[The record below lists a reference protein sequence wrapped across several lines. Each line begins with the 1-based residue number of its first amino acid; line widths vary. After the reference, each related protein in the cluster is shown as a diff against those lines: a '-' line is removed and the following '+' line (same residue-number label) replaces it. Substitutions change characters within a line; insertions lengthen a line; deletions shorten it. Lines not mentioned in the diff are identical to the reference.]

1 MGRIVD
7 LVRVRLLALYRRYIG
22 EPERLRDVYLGFGL
36 FFGGIAFAGVGVL
49 VFLWS
54 SAYPESADVFW
65 QLREIAI
72 TLSAVGLPT
81 FLSSLVVLLPVDRRA
96 KSAAAIGSVICLI
109 GVAMFVLAYP
119 YNWNVSGADA
129 SAQGVATYALGL
141 VVLVASIGSALVT
154 DYIERANADASAS
167 AGGDAGA
174 TAATTDAGGSAADD
188 GEKSVSE
195 AQVARD
201 IEDAMAEAELS
212 WGGVEKADTKRL
224 TFTTNDVENDIDTSS
239 FDRVG
244 ANESRAEG
252 EGVDDAVSSL
262 QQFRGEETDQATGEG
277 TDQQADALAQLREQQ
292 TEQEQATEQNGLSD
306 RLRDRLG
313 L

>member
-1 MGRIVD
+1 MGRLVD
-7 LVRVRLLALYRRYIG
+7 LVQARLLALYRRYIG

-54 SAYPESADVFW
+54 SAYPESADAFW

-81 FLSSLVVLLPVDRRA
+81 FLSSLIVLLPVDRRA
-96 KSAAAIGSVICLI
+96 KIAAAIGSVICLI
-109 GVAMFVLAYP
+109 GVVMFVLAYP

-141 VVLVASIGSALVT
+141 VVLVAAIGSALVA
-154 DYIERANADASAS
+154 DYIERANASAQAS
-167 AGGDAGA
+167 AG
-174 TAATTDAGGSAADD
+174 AGGSTASADSGPTATD
-188 GEKSVSE
+188 AEESVSE

-201 IEDAMAEAELS
+201 IEDAMADAELS
-212 WGGVEKADTKRL
+212 WGGVEKTDTKRL
-224 TFTTNDVENDIDTSS
+224 TFDTEAAEADIDRST

-244 ANESRAEG
+244 ANENRAEG
-252 EGVDDAVSSL
+252 DDVDAAVSSL
-262 QQFRGEETDQATGEG
+262 QQFRGEEAEQATGQG
-277 TDQQADALAQLREQQ
+277 TDQQADALSQLRDQ
-292 TEQEQATEQNGLSD
+292 QATEQAQAESEQRLSD

>member
-1 MGRIVD
+1 MGRIVN
-7 LVRVRLLALYRRYIG
+7 LVRARLLALYRRYIG

-36 FFGGIAFAGVGVL
+36 FFGGIAFAAVGVL
-49 VFLWS
+49 VFVWS
-54 SAYPESADVFW
+54 STVPESADLFW

-72 TLSAVGLPT
+72 VLSAIGLPT
-81 FLSSLVVLLPVDRRA
+81 FLSSLIVLLPVDRRA
-96 KSAAAIGSVICLI
+96 EYAAAVGVVVCLI
-109 GVAMFVLAYP
+109 GVGMFVLAYP
-119 YNWNVSGADA
+119 YNWNVSGTDA
-129 SAQGVATYALGL
+129 SVRGVATYALGL

-154 DYIERANADASAS
+154 DYIERANAGAS
-167 AGGDAGA
+167 AGAGA
-174 TAATTDAGGSAADD
+174 AGGSAGAGEAAAADT
-188 GEKSVSE
+188 EESVSE

-201 IEDAMAEAELS
+201 IEDAMADAELS
-212 WGGVEKADTKRL
+212 WGGVEKTDTKRL
-224 TFTTNDVENDIDTSS
+224 SFNTNDVETDIDTST

-252 EGVDDAVSSL
+252 DNVDDAVNSL

-292 TEQEQATEQNGLSD
+292 TADPEQTSQEGLSD
-306 RLRDRLG
+306 RLRNKLG